1 MRSHWSLELPEGPL
15 KTTTLIGRVCKR
27 CEALS

>member
-1 MRSHWSLELPEGPL
+1 MRFPWTLEVLEEPF
-15 KTTTLIGRVCKR
+15 KTRTLIGRVCKR